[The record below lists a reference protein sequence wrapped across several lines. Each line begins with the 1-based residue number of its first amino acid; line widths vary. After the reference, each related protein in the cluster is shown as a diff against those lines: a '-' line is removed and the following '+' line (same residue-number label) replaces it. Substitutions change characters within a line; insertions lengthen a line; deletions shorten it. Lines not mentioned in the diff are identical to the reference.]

1 MHIYIFDYFLNQKKY
16 EATIAKIETRL
27 TDLGLNGKNCHIGP
41 LRSLKS
47 IVKEELRNTPKTIVA
62 VGNNNTLNQL
72 INATLEEDNNI
83 TIGLIPVGDNNSIAG
98 ALGIADED
106 QACNVLAARL
116 IEAVSLGKIN
126 DQYFFTS
133 AQITNQETIMEIGGK
148 YTIEPTGPGTINIIN
163 LDVSAS
169 NPKINPKD
177 ALLEVLVSVVKKGVL
192 KNTVDVS
199 FIQTNRIIVNNL
211 IHKNFIID
219 ESIEV
224 RTPAEITVAKEKL
237 KIIVG
242 KERVF

>member
-1 MHIYIFDYFLNQKKY
+1 MHVYIFDQFLNQKKY
-16 EATIAKIETRL
+16 ETTVAKIETRL
-27 TDLGLNGKNCHIGP
+27 TDLGLNGKNCHVGP

-47 IVKEELRNTPKTIVA
+47 IVKEELRNSPKTLIA

-72 INATLEEDNNI
+72 INAIPEEDNV
-83 TIGLIPVGDNNSIAG
+83 TVGLIPVGGNNSIAG

-106 QACNVLAARL
+106 HACNVLAARL
-116 IEAVSLGKIN
+116 IETVALGKIN
-126 DQYFFTS
+126 DQYFFAS

-148 YTIEPTGPGTINIIN
+148 YTVEPTGPGAINIIN

-169 NPKINPKD
+169 NPKIDPKD
-177 ALLEVLVSVVKKGVL
+177 ALLEILVSVVKKGML

-199 FIQTNRIIVNNL
+199 FIQTNRIIINNL

-242 KERVF
+242 KNRVF